1 MKCYFVVVVIA
12 AMMAASTVQAVLECR
27 NSANGVDRCG
37 DGVKACMVKTFYKEI
52 TFKTDIASVWGCGE
66 SDHDSCEKNTVS
78 GTRYTVHG
86 TRYTENTCY
95 CYGDKCNDVDKCE
108 CDTTRSANKADNV
121 MAAAESSGVQFFKTA
136 VTVAS
141 AAAVA
146 WWLL

>member
-86 TRYTENTCY
+86 TRNTVHGTRYTVHGTRNTVHGIRY
-95 CYGDKCNDVDKCE
+95 TVHGTLYTVHGE
-108 CDTTRSANKADNV
+108 HMLLLRRQ
-121 MAAAESSGVQFFKTA
+121 VQ
-136 VTVAS
+136 
-141 AAAVA
+141 
-146 WWLL
+146 